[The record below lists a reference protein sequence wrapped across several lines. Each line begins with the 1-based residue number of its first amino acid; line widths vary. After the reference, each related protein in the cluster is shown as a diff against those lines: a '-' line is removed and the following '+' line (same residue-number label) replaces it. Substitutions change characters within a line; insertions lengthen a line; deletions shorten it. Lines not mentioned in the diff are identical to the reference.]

1 MAKDDFGLGHQGHN
15 GMYNYMT
22 AAFGASAWVEEQL
35 KIAECNDFADFLSNK
50 GIMLNYN
57 ERVGNAFSAMHRIM
71 TC

>member
-1 MAKDDFGLGHQGHN
+1 
-15 GMYNYMT
+15 MYNYMT